1 MLAHNVFF
9 WLKEGL
15 SCEDIAAFREGLETL
30 ARIPAVE
37 AIYVGAPA
45 PVPVRPVIDNTFIFG
60 LTVLFADIAA
70 HDAYQEH
77 PLHRAFLDR
86 FGAFWDRVMVYD
98 AQ

>member
-1 MLAHNVFF
+1 MLVHNVFF

-15 SCEDIAAFREGLETL
+15 PCADIAAFREGLETL
-30 ARIPAVE
+30 GGIPSVE
-37 AIYVGAPA
+37 AVYVGAPA
-45 PVPVRPVIDNTFIFG
+45 PVAVRPVIDNTFTFG

-86 FGAFWDRVMVYD
+86 FASCWDKVLVYD

>member
-15 SCEDIAAFREGLETL
+15 SCEDIAAFRAGLESL
-30 ARIPAVE
+30 AGIPSLAG
-37 AIYVGAPA
+37 IYVGTPA
-45 PVPVRPVIDNTFIFG
+45 PVPVRPVIDNTFTFG

-77 PLHRAFLDR
+77 PLHRAFLER
-86 FGAFWDRVMVYD
+86 FGVFWDKVLVYD